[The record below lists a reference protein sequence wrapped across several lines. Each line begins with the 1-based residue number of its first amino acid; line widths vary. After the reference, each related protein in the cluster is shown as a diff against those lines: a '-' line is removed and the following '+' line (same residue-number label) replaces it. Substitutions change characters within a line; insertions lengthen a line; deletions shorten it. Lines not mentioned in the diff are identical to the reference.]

1 MADLR
6 QRLGTLGAS
15 ELTGR
20 GVRLERLGEA
30 HREDLRA
37 ACAADQAI
45 WEIYPYSMLG
55 DAFDAWFD
63 RTAGNRFVYVAVVGE
78 RLVGMSSFYDV
89 DDANASTAIGGTY
102 FAPDVRGTGVNGE
115 VKRLMLGAA
124 FGAGARR
131 VVFHI
136 DAINGRSRRAVE
148 KLGAT
153 FEGIMRQDRVTWTGR
168 LRDSCVYSILE
179 DEWPAV
185 RARLD

>member
-1 MADLR
+1 MAELR

-15 ELTGR
+15 KLTGR
-20 GVRLERLGEA
+20 GVRLERLCET
-30 HREDLRA
+30 HREALRA
-37 ACAADQAI
+37 ACAADPAI

-55 DAFDAWFD
+55 DAFDVWWEN
-63 RTAGNRFVYVAVVGE
+63 TAGNRFVHVAIMAD

-89 DDANASTAIGGTY
+89 DDANGSTAIGGTY

-124 FGAGARR
+124 FAAGARR

-136 DAINGRSRRAVE
+136 DAINTRSRRAVE
-148 KLGAT
+148 KLGAR

-168 LRDSCVYSILE
+168 VRDSCVYSILE
-179 DEWPAV
+179 DEWPEV
-185 RARLD
+185 RARLA